1 MRLICKGGGQLWR
14 RPAILGHSGTQEG
27 DNSGQ
32 KRRNLR
38 FRGQF
43 GPYRYR
49 DWYIFTPRPPEFTPC
64 WTCDATPGRTNFAA
78 RYTLSPNHVKIT
90 IQKMRKVGKLAKMVE
105 IFADRYRDRVFRV
118 WEALVSNRNNAECGN
133 SYGSGCENGWN

>member
-90 IQKMRKVGKLAKMVE
+90 IQKMRKVGKLAK
-105 IFADRYRDRVFRV
+105 IDQNWRRPLSRLRFYATA
-118 WEALVSNRNNAECGN
+118 ALVSNKNNAQKKN
-133 SYGSGCENGWN
+133 RYGIGHENGWN